1 MPSPNFPA
9 ELASIPYEEVIG
21 TPLRAAVEA
30 NASASMTAAEF
41 IRTVGFTEPV
51 VGEAEPV
58 TVDFAY
64 ERREVDPETGSER
77 IESHTMTVPLLLLIH
92 VPYFEVETVTIDF
105 NVKLNSVE
113 AYSRS
118 SEFEFDFSNQS
129 EGGFDLG
136 FLDGKTK
143 TSVNMS
149 YQSSTRRGREVE
161 RTYDQRVHV
170 EAGSIDPPEGVSKL
184 FSALETT
191 ITDVT
196 DDGDGE
202 EE

>member
-41 IRTVGFTEPV
+41 IREVGFTEPV

-58 TVDFAY
+58 TVEFAY
-64 ERREVDPETGSER
+64 ERREVDPDTGGER

-113 AYSRS
+113 AFSRS
-118 SEFEFDFSNQS
+118 SEFEFGVDNQT
-129 EGGFDLG
+129 EAGFDFG
-136 FLDGKTK
+136 FIDGKTK

-149 YQSSTRRGREVE
+149 HQSSTRRGHEVE

-196 DDGDGE
+196 DDGE